1 MNLNITTGQGLSRR
15 NLLRVGGLGAAG
27 LTLPAALRA
36 AGGKATSCIAI
47 FQLGGCCQL
56 SSWDPKPEAPP
67 EMRGSFGHMPTSL
80 PGVHVSTLLPQCAK
94 RMHKMALIRSMTSE
108 VAIHDV
114 AQRYMFSGTRP
125 RTELQHPSFGA
136 VLSREMG
143 SRDGL
148 PPFVVVPDRQ
158 AAAEAGFL
166 GSGYDQFVAG
176 DPKDKNYRVRDVAL
190 PDGMSFDEAVANKN
204 LLRQLDSEFVRAEKS
219 PLLDSMDL
227 FYQKAFEL
235 VSSSSTRQAFQIEQE
250 PAKLRDAYGR
260 NTTGQGALLGRRLVE
275 AGVRLVSVFQGGYD
289 THTGHEAAYKRIL
302 PEFDAAFSTLVDD
315 LEQRGLLETTLVLG
329 VGEFGRTPQINP
341 AAGRDHWP
349 GAWSM
354 VMAGAGIE
362 KGAVIGKTDA
372 RGAYPTERPVSIEDI
387 GATIYKVFGID
398 YHKAYE
404 GPNRPVPI
412 STGVPVKEIL
422 A

>member
-1 MNLNITTGQGLSRR
+1 MDLRITTRQGLSRR
-15 NLLRVGGLGAAG
+15 NLLRIGSLGGAG
-27 LTLPAALRA
+27 LALPGVLRA
-36 AGGKATSCIAI
+36 ASKATSCIAI

-67 EMRGSFGHMPTSL
+67 EIRGTFGHIPTSL

-94 RMHKMALIRSMTSE
+94 RMHKWALIRSMTSD

-125 RTELQHPSFGA
+125 RTELQHPSYGA
-136 VLSREMG
+136 VLSKEMG

-148 PPFVVVPDRQ
+148 PPYVVVPDRQ
-158 AAAEAGFL
+158 ASAEAGFL

-176 DPKDKNYRVRDVAL
+176 DPKDKSYRVRDVAL
-190 PDGMSFDEAVANKN
+190 PDGMSFEEAVANKK
-204 LLRQLDSEFVRAEKS
+204 LLHQLDAEFARAEKS
-219 PLLDSMDL
+219 PLLESMDL
-227 FYQKAFEL
+227 FYQKAFDL
-235 VSSSSTRQAFQIEQE
+235 VSSASTRKAFQIQDE
-250 PAKLRDAYGR
+250 PDKLRDAYGR

-275 AGVRLVSVFQGGYD
+275 AGVRLVSIYQGGYD
-289 THTGHEAAYKRIL
+289 THNAHEPAYKRIL
-302 PEFDAAFSTLVDD
+302 PEFDTAFSTLVDD

-329 VGEFGRTPQINP
+329 IGEFGRTPQINP

-349 GAWSM
+349 GAWS
-354 VMAGAGIE
+354 VVLAGAGIQ
-362 KGAVIGKTDA
+362 KGAVLGKTDA
-372 RGAYPTERPVSIEDI
+372 RAAYPTERPVKIEDV
-387 GATIYKVFGID
+387 GATVYKLFGID
-398 YHKAYE
+398 YHKAYD

-412 STGVPVKEIL
+412 NTGEPVKEIL